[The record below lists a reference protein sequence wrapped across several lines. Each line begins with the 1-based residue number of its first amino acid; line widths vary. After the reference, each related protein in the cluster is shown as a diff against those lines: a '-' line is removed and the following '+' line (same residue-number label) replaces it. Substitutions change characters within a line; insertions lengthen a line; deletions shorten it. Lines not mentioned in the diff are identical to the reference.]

1 MRVRRVRFPCRASA
15 IALSELPPIA
25 EVWGSRRLKA
35 LTHALES
42 ACYRTERD
50 PAPKARLWLG
60 ALPHGHARGSASAL
74 NGSARSTPGPCGA
87 RKRMDPLRQRVEPQ
101 VFSNPGVH
109 QAGRRESAKQ
119 SQAARESTCRI
130 SEFRARRAS
139 RFQH

>member
-1 MRVRRVRFPCRASA
+1 MRVQRVRFPCRASA

-60 ALPHGHARGSASAL
+60 ALRRFEHDAVSRGDRGDHRHQRQVHGVVPRRDDPDHTERLILDAIAAEPHVQGDVA
-74 NGSARSTPGPCGA
+74 
-87 RKRMDPLRQRVEPQ
+87 
-101 VFSNPGVH
+101 
-109 QAGRRESAKQ
+109 AGRAHEAT
-119 SQAARESTCRI
+119 E
-130 SEFRARRAS
+130 
-139 RFQH
+139 